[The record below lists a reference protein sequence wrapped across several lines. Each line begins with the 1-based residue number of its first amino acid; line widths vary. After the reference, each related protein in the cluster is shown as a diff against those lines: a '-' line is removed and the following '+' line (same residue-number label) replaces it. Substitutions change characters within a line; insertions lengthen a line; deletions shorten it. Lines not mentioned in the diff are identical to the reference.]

1 MISVVC
7 PICGCEIQLDEYI
20 HINDNQERTEYCD
33 ICENILTIE
42 NRKVVKPTVNEILGI
57 LGE

>member
-1 MISVVC
+1 MISIIC
-7 PICGCEIQLDEYI
+7 PMCSCEIELDERI

-33 ICENILTIE
+33 ICENILTIKN
-42 NRKVVKPTVNEILGI
+42 NRVVRPTVNEILGI